1 MFINRV
7 FFCLSGNFR
16 NLPVTV
22 AKRYQLKE
30 YADSTNIT
38 SKITTTS
45 KGVSVL
51 GTEYQVGD
59 YIVVGL
65 CDNFGFPVF
74 GKVQSMEVLGESLVF
89 KCALADTWFN
99 PHYHAHELVHQT
111 EKTVLI
117 TSCQLLYHLPASFLT
132 TDSGL
137 HFLCIRHNVIK

>member
-1 MFINRV
+1 M
-7 FFCLSGNFR
+7 SGNFR

-30 YADSTNIT
+30 YSDSKDEAH
-38 SKITTTS
+38 KITPTS

-51 GTEYQVGD
+51 GTEYQMGD
-59 YIVVGL
+59 YIVVGV

-74 GKVQSMEVLGESLVF
+74 GKVQSMNVQGESLVF
-89 KCALADTWFN
+89 KCAVTDTRFN
-99 PHYHAHELVHQT
+99 PHYHAHEVIHQT
-111 EKTVLI
+111 DKTVLI

-137 HFLCIRHNVIK
+137 HFLCIRHHVIK